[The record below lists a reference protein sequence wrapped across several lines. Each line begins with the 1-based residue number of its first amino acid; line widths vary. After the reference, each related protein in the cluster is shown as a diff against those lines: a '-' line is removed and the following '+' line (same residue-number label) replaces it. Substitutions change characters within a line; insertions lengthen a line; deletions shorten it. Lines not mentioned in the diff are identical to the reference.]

1 MWRVTRP
8 LWGARPAAL
17 LPTARRDAAPAW
29 GAAAGAAGGTGAA
42 GAAGGAAAVARR
54 AAGGWRAG
62 APAPAPA
69 WGARGLATKT
79 TVKKKVAPAKGGKD
93 KKGKDV
99 KKGGKDAKK
108 SSGKGGR
115 TLTGFGSGEDGMPSN
130 SLLNEWALKVL
141 RAMPLLPKTP
151 LSADEI
157 ARHKA
162 VATEYSRQTMFRNQR
177 NRMFIRQR
185 FELKNAAIKT
195 MDPAEWAEIQ
205 KGGVLGG
212 AIKAPPHR
220 HMPFWTP
227 PIVV

>member
-1 MWRVTRP
+1 MWRLTRP

-17 LPTARRDAAPAW
+17 LLTARRGAAPAW
-29 GAAAGAAGGTGAA
+29 GAADAAGGTGAA

-54 AAGGWRAG
+54 SAVGGWRAG
-62 APAPAPA
+62 EPLLA
-69 WGARGLATKT
+69 WGARGLATKKT
-79 TVKKKVAPAKGGKD
+79 EKKKAAPAKGGKD
-93 KKGKDV
+93 KKGKDA

-115 TLTGFGSGEDGMPSN
+115 ALAGFSGDDGMPSN

-141 RAMPLLPKTP
+141 RVMPSLPKTP
-151 LSADEI
+151 LSAEEI

-162 VATEYSRQTMFRNQR
+162 VATEYNRQTMFRHQR

-185 FELKNAAIKT
+185 FELKSAAIKT

-212 AIKAPPHR
+212 AIRAPPHR

-227 PIVV
+227 PIVI